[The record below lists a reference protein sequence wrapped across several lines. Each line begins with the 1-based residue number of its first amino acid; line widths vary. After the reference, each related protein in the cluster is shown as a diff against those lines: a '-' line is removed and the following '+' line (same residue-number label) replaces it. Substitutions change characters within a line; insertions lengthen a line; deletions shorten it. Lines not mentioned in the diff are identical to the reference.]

1 MELREL
7 NNVRAKRHKLLALS
21 TAADNFPADTQY
33 TKRTFRR
40 GRGTRL
46 ACVTMSYV
54 TGLSERGRA
63 EVSKKLIYNTGCL
76 EVFVP
81 IPHIII
87 SL

>member
-21 TAADNFPADTQY
+21 TAADNFPRHTHNTQ
-33 TKRTFRR
+33 KRTFRR

-54 TGLSERGRA
+54 TGLSERVRA
-63 EVSKKLIYNTGCL
+63 EVS
-76 EVFVP
+76 
-81 IPHIII
+81 
-87 SL
+87 